1 MSPLPVD
8 LAPMPPE
15 LRPTRWVVFWPVDG
29 AHSRYNEAL
38 FGDKALAWAYAAA
51 KRGVAVPFAALAPLP
66 EGVR

>member
-1 MSPLPVD
+1 MTPLPVD
-8 LAPMPPE
+8 LASTQPK
-15 LRPTRWVVFWPVDG
+15 LTPTRWIVFWPADG
-29 AHSRYNEAL
+29 RHYNEAL